1 MISTKEFGIFTQVFK
16 RLSFIGEKSLCNSS
30 HLTDKIFLSLGPLHA
45 WYHACFLSYSCPL
58 GEKRQ
63 ITFKLPRLIRNPRRL
78 DAPLCAAGSK
88 KCADSIAVKSLG
100 NRTAP
105 APPYFCASYS
115 GTETLDYFAYKRKW
129 TNAMATLG
137 LVRKGDD
144 SQKKLGTQICCASQH
159 DTQVCLSSRHDLSLH
174 LYSPTMLMLPNGITQ
189 CNLLSQ

>member
-1 MISTKEFGIFTQVFK
+1 MEYLPRFLNDSVLLERNLSATPHISQI
-16 RLSFIGEKSLCNSS
+16 RSS
-30 HLTDKIFLSLGPLHA
+30 CLWAFFML

-78 DAPLCAAGSK
+78 DAHLCAAGSK

-115 GTETLDYFAYKRKW
+115 GTETLDPFAYKRKW
-129 TNAMATLG
+129 TNAMATLD

-144 SQKKLGTQICCASQH
+144 GQKKLGTQICCASQH